1 MIRSGTTR
9 GTFGTKQSESK
20 PVEMRRR
27 ESIIGL
33 ASLPDR
39 ETIVITDS
47 VSQKMAWLDF
57 KQQTSSLPASLLY
70 VSRANDALIT
80 R

>member
-9 GTFGTKQSESK
+9 GTLGTKQSESK

-39 ETIVITDS
+39 KTIVITDT
-47 VSQKMAWLDF
+47 QKMAWLDF
-57 KQQTSSLPASLLY
+57 K
-70 VSRANDALIT
+70 
-80 R
+80 